1 MFARKLGVFHI
12 YGTRVR
18 LLFRDADLGKVI
30 DQHLGLDLKFSR
42 QFIDSN
48 LICV

>member
-1 MFARKLGVFHI
+1 MFARKLGMFHI
-12 YGTRVR
+12 DGTRVR
-18 LLFRDADLGKVI
+18 LFFRDADLGKVI